1 MSTRGIRNNNPF
13 NIKRGPQG
21 WQGET
26 KVNSDPIFCR
36 FSNINYGIRA
46 GIQLL
51 KNGYINKG
59 YKTVDAIIKR
69 YAPSTENNTT
79 SYIAYILNNSP
90 IYPSQEINFN
100 SLSFYHL
107 CKCICWYESKYE
119 LTYNK
124 FIAVVKIFRLF

>member
-1 MSTRGIRNNNPF
+1 MATRGIRNNNPF
-13 NIKRGPQG
+13 NIKKGSQG
-21 WQGET
+21 WKGET
-26 KVNSDPIFCR
+26 KFNSDPVFCR

-46 GIQLL
+46 GILL
-51 KNGYINKG
+51 LLNGYLRKG

-90 IYPSQEINFN
+90 IFPSQEICVD

-107 CKCICWYESKYE
+107 CKCICWYESKFD

-124 FIAVVKIFRLF
+124 FTDVVKMFRLF

>member
-1 MSTRGIRNNNPF
+1 MATRGIRNNNPF
-13 NIKRGPQG
+13 NIKRSHQG

-26 KVNSDPIFCR
+26 KVNSDPVFCR

-51 KNGYINKG
+51 RNGYLAKG
-59 YKTVDAIIKR
+59 YKTVDAIINR
-69 YAPSTENNTT
+69 YAPSTENNTS

-90 IYPSQEINFN
+90 IYPSQEISLN

-119 LTYNK
+119 LSYNK
-124 FIAVVKIFRLF
+124 FTDVVKMFNLF